1 MRQRRR
7 LAFFALPAS
16 VVLALL
22 AGWLVIDRADGPTA
36 ATPEPSVTSEASR
49 APKVQ
54 WVDVHGV
61 ALPVSPTDG
70 PARVDDARSSGFAQT
85 EAGAAIAAAH
95 LLTRVSPSAGPAA
108 FEPALAEQVVGPN
121 RDALRQAVS
130 EQYQAM
136 SARGA
141 PIGALESELVGF
153 QLEDGPHLPSDTAT
167 VRIVLTSPELRA
179 SGRMLEALVAM
190 QWSDGDWR
198 LVAPP
203 HGDWSITTRVV
214 TTTPPAMVTF
224 DEVG

>member
-1 MRQRRR
+1 MRRR
-7 LAFFALPAS
+7 RSLALFAVVTS

-22 AGWLVIDRADGPTA
+22 GGWFVIDRTDAPA
-36 ATPEPSVTSEASR
+36 AVTPQPSVTPEPSTT
-49 APKVQ
+49 PTMG

-61 ALPVSPTDG
+61 ALPVSARHG
-70 PARVDDARSSGFAQT
+70 PAHVDDARSSGFAKT

-108 FEPALAEQVVGPN
+108 FEPTLAEQVVGPN

-153 QLEDGPHLPSDTAT
+153 QLEDGLGLPADTAT

-179 SGRMLEALVAM
+179 SGRTLEALVAL

-203 HGDWSITTRVV
+203 QGDWSITTRVA
-214 TTTPPAMVTF
+214 TTTPPAMVAF